1 MQIVT
6 TSDPATGWF
15 KIHQYDDNSPCQLQN
30 YRTGFS
36 TNYQN
41 VYGIK
46 LKPITVK
53 NPQAKMLLWKFDKK
67 DNYLDKVNPWK
78 RIVSVTAA
86 AIYTRPSTHYTGV
99 ISLWT
104 WHMLNVTHEANWIN
118 WARTQRFI
126 KRIIKQKCQTYSL
139 HLWNRGKR
147 FTHKKTK
154 NEETKII
161 LPKSLY

>member
-15 KIHQYDDNSPCQLQN
+15 KIHQYDDNSQSQLQN
-30 YRTGFS
+30 YRTS
-36 TNYQN
+36 
-41 VYGIK
+41 V
-46 LKPITVK
+46 LKISM
-53 NPQAKMLLWKFDKK
+53 AKLWKFELKN
-67 DNYLDKVNPWK
+67 NYLGKVNPWK
-78 RIVSVTAA
+78 GIVQPLL
-86 AIYTRPSTHYTGV
+86 YTWPSTHYTGV

-139 HLWNRGKR
+139 HLWNRRKR